1 MGYHVSNNNFY
12 QGYNTY
18 NKNRALA
25 AAATVVNDTSTT
37 PSTDSENKLMDALS
51 KTASEQNGSLILA
64 GVAGFVAR
72 PWFKFQDKPPW
83 TTIRYIASAAFLL
96 WGLWGTSLNGG
107 HVNLFGKQLV

>member
-25 AAATVVNDTSTT
+25 AAATVVNDSNPAATT
-37 PSTDSENKLMDALS
+37 SENISLTDALS